1 MRAFL
6 PALAL
11 ACAASGAA
19 TAVQVHAERNH
30 AAGENGENPF
40 AFEDLAARRRLNQHD
55 SPKGKSVCDPNG
67 WENVSKAL
75 LKENSTEASDAR
87 YAACALAE
95 NESGALAGDA
105 RAACFSDCRYG
116 RENAAAEPGEFEDC
130 PRGKK
135 KADVQTYQCRCLTQA
150 HAKDYNAGGAET
162 LTTIGAIL
170 AGGGGLASLVITVL
184 LLNGKCQKCLR
195 DCDGKQG
202 KPTESAA
209 VHCCGLCMVVI
220 WPYALCVGGIV
231 MIVMGA
237 TRNLDEFAVAC
248 GEDDRGLWQPDNPI

>member
-30 AAGENGENPF
+30 AEGENGENPF
-40 AFEDLAARRRLNQHD
+40 AFEDLAAGRRRLNQHD

-67 WENVSKAL
+67 WEKVSKAL
-75 LKENSTEASDAR
+75 LKEGSTEASDAAR

-116 RENAAAEPGEFEDC
+116 RENAAAERAKPRTVPGA
-130 PRGKK
+130 RRKR
-135 KADVQTYQCRCLTQA
+135 TCRRT
-150 HAKDYNAGGAET
+150 
-162 LTTIGAIL
+162 
-170 AGGGGLASLVITVL
+170 
-184 LLNGKCQKCLR
+184 
-195 DCDGKQG
+195 
-202 KPTESAA
+202 SAA
-209 VHCCGLCMVVI
+209 
-220 WPYALCVGGIV
+220 A
-231 MIVMGA
+231 
-237 TRNLDEFAVAC
+237 
-248 GEDDRGLWQPDNPI
+248 

>member
-6 PALAL
+6 PALVL

-30 AAGENGENPF
+30 AEGEYGENPF
-40 AFEDLAARRRLNQHD
+40 AFEDLAAGRRLNQHD

-67 WENVSKAL
+67 WEKVSKAL
-75 LKENSTEASDAR
+75 LKEGSTEASDAR

-105 RAACFSDCRYG
+105 RAACFSDCRFG

-130 PRGKK
+130 PRGKTK
-135 KADVQTYQCRCLTQA
+135 SDVQTYQCRCLTQA
-150 HAKDYNAGGAET
+150 HAKDYHAGVAET

-170 AGGGGLASLVITVL
+170 AGGGGLATLVTTVL
-184 LLNGKCQKCLR
+184 LLNGKCQKCLK
-195 DCDGKQG
+195 DCSGKQE

-209 VHCCGLCMVVI
+209 VHCCGLCMVMLAPV
-220 WPYALCVGGIV
+220 ALCVGGIV

-248 GEDDRGLWQPDNPI
+248 GEDDGGLWQPDNPI